1 MGRFNQ
7 YLGKTEMEVDGQK
20 LELDVK
26 LKDLKAIMTATKGK
40 EITPEAIEILTTAF
54 KDIMKRSYPDEN
66 AEEMDAFIEKKFTN
80 FMTEFSI
87 AMGWTTRKQME
98 TSFLEGGEPITGGE
112 KAQVLR
118 TTQEGVSGR

>member
-98 TSFLEGGEPITGGE
+98 ESFRKEGEPNKRGKKT
-112 KAQVLR
+112 
-118 TTQEGVSGR
+118 